1 MGPAL
6 RNGKK
11 VTHPKVPQPPPKKVG
26 RPKKKAS
33 TTCYKCK
40 RTLKTH
46 QGLKKHL
53 ARKNPCDKRSV
64 AAREEARK
72 IARRL
77 ASKAYYIRKKKGISL
92 ASWRERMPLTA
103 RQEARRRADYLA
115 NL

>member
-33 TTCYKCK
+33 TTCYK
-40 RTLKTH
+40 
-46 QGLKKHL
+46 
-53 ARKNPCDKRSV
+53 S
-64 AAREEARK
+64 AREEARK